1 MDGRNPTLLL
11 EDIMP
16 VGYHAWGDN
25 RTLALFVLGS
35 PPTLQLA
42 DANTGRADVIEERI
56 GRSLHRIPGQRAIS
70 FVHKVTEDEWW
81 IKRID
86 LRTQEVTPLVQT
98 LPGSEDYAW
107 TPGGIIVMGRG
118 SVLFQWD
125 SGAAAWS
132 EVADLSSLGVEDITS
147 IAVSPAADWIAI
159 VGVRSER

>member
-1 MDGRNPTLLL
+1 MDGRNATLLL

-16 VGYHAWGDN
+16 VGYHAWGDD

-56 GRSLHRIPGQRAIS
+56 GRSIHRIPGQRAIS
-70 FVHKVTEDEWW
+70 FVHKVAEDEWW
-81 IKRID
+81 IKRLD

-98 LPGSEDYAW
+98 LTGSEDYAW

-125 SGAAAWS
+125 GGAAAWS
-132 EVADLSSLGVEDITS
+132 EVADLSSQGVEEITR
-147 IAVSPAADWIAI
+147 IAVSPAGDWIAI
-159 VGVRSER
+159 VGVRREK